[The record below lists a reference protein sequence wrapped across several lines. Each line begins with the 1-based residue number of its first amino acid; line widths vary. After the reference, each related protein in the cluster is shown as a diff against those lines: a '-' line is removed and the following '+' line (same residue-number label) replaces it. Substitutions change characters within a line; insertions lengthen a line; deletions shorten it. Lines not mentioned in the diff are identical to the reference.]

1 MKPYRTTIIFAAGL
15 FLLDAFVLNQG
26 FVALLAIPVTLLVF
40 IPRALWVYCKNRTL
54 YLQRLNKA
62 GIYLLAAF
70 SVFAA
75 NTLQNRVADCRAIV
89 LGNACL
95 AYRAKY
101 QHYPENLEKLVP
113 EFMASVPLAKPLSGV
128 HFFYYAGV
136 EDRKEPMLFYQA
148 IPPFGRRFYHLEKGY
163 WGYLD

>member
-1 MKPYRTTIIFAAGL
+1 MKSYRTTIILAAGL

-26 FVALLAIPVTLLVF
+26 FVALLIVAITLCVF
-40 IPRALWVYCKNRTL
+40 IPRALWAFRKNHRV
-54 YLQRLNKA
+54 YLQRLTKA

-75 NTLQNRVADCRAIV
+75 NALQNRIADHRAIA

-95 AYRAKY
+95 AYRLKY

-113 EFMASVPLAKPLSGV
+113 EFMASVPLAKPLSGA
-128 HFFYYAGV
+128 HFSYYAPAGGGM
-136 EDRKEPMLFYQA
+136 EPMLFYQA
-148 IPPFGRRFYHLEKGY
+148 LPPFGRRFYHMEKHY
-163 WGYLD
+163 WGYMD